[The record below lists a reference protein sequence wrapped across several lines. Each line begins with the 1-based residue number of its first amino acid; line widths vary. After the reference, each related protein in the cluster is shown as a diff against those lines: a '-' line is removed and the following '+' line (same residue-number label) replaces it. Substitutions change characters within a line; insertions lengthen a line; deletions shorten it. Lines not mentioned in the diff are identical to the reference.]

1 LSFATF
7 IAGRITLRSKRTF
20 SKLIVRIAIVGIMLG
35 LGVMILSIAVVK
47 GFKREIKDKARG
59 FDGDIKIVKYDTN
72 TSYENS
78 SFLNDSAFVKVAK
91 SNPIIANIMPIATKP
106 GIIKVNDE
114 IEGVVFKGV
123 NKTYDWTFLKRNL
136 VAGKVIDF
144 NDTTKSKTQLL
155 ISDIT
160 ANRLKLKV
168 GDKILLYFVQQTL
181 RPRPFKIA
189 GIFNSG
195 IEEIDKTYVI
205 GDLAIIKRLNNWADA
220 EIGGYEV
227 KIHNFD
233 QLPQA
238 TDFVNYTLPQT
249 LRAFTVVDNYPTLFE
264 WLILLDVNAQVM
276 LILMVIVAV
285 INMISA
291 LLIMILE
298 RTTMIGLFKAMGA
311 GNWSIQK
318 VFLYN
323 AAYIIGLGLILGNL
337 MGIGLSVFQYHT
349 HFFKLDPASYYMNF
363 VPIQLDWVDVVLL
376 NIGTM
381 VICLLVLIIP
391 SMLVSRISPVKAIR
405 FK

>member
-1 LSFATF
+1 M
-7 IAGRITLRSKRTF
+7 
-20 SKLIVRIAIVGIMLG
+20 RIAIVGIMLG
-35 LGVMILSIAVVK
+35 LSVMILSLAVVK

-59 FDGDIKIVKYDTN
+59 FDGDIKIVKYDSN

-78 SFLNDSAFVKVAK
+78 SFLDDTAFVKVAQ
-91 SNPIIANIMPIATKP
+91 SNHLIAHVMPIATKP

-123 NKTYDWTFLKRNL
+123 DKTYDWTFLKNNL
-136 VAGKVIDF
+136 VAGKAIDF
-144 NDTTKSKTQLL
+144 ADTTQSKAQLM

-168 GDKILLYFVQQTL
+168 GDKVILYFVQERL
-181 RPRPFKIA
+181 RPRPFKVS

-205 GDLAIIKRLNNWADA
+205 GDLAIIRRLNNWAKT

-233 QLPQA
+233 QLSQA
-238 TDFVNYTLPQT
+238 ENFINYTLPQT

-276 LILMVIVAV
+276 LVLMVIVAV

-311 GNWSIQK
+311 GNWNIQK

-323 AAYIIGLGLILGNL
+323 AAYIIGLGLILGNTL
-337 MGIGLSVFQYHT
+337 GIGLSVFQYHT
-349 HFFKLDPASYYMNF
+349 HFFKLDPASYYMDF
-363 VPIQLDWVDVVLL
+363 VPIQLEWVDVILL

-381 VICLLVLIIP
+381 IICLLVLIIP

>member
-1 LSFATF
+1 
-7 IAGRITLRSKRTF
+7 
-20 SKLIVRIAIVGIMLG
+20 VRIAIVGIMLG

>member
-7 IAGRITLRSKRTF
+7 IARRITLKSKRTF

-35 LGVMILSIAVVK
+35 LGVMILSLAVVK

-59 FDGDIKIVKYDTN
+59 FDGDIKIVKYDSN

-78 SFLNDSAFVKVAK
+78 SFLDDKPFVNTAK
-91 SNPIIANIMPIATKP
+91 SNPIIADVMPIATKP

-123 NKTYDWTFLKRNL
+123 DKTYDWTFLKRNL
-136 VAGKVIDF
+136 VGGKVIDF
-144 NDTTKSKTQLL
+144 TDTTKSKSQLM
-155 ISDIT
+155 ISDVT

-168 GDKILLYFVQQTL
+168 GDKLIMYFVQQTL

-205 GDLAIIKRLNNWADA
+205 GDLAIIRRLNNWAET
-220 EIGGYEV
+220 EIGGYEI

-238 TDFVNYTLPQT
+238 TDFVNYNLTQT

-276 LILMVIVAV
+276 LVLMVIVAV

-323 AAYIIGLGLILGNL
+323 AAYIIGLGLIFGNL
-337 MGIGLSVFQYHT
+337 LGVGLSLFQSYT

-363 VPIQLDWVDVVLL
+363 VPIQLEWLDVIFL